1 MTDYIITQS
10 DRTLTSSAIKIVK
23 YENKVS
29 RLVFQLD
36 GTIDESLKLYIAA
49 KNPKTGKYFFSLLL
63 PDGDNYYYIVGTE
76 MSMYTGK
83 WIILL
88 LGISPDYNLE
98 ETQELDDTMV
108 VFSSMEF
115 KKVVVLDTFIDDD
128 AVQVTHPN
136 IEKAM
141 QDLVVL
147 HDNVTTLALQTGEDV
162 TQCENILQQ
171 CQNILAEI
179 NRIYSHMLLLENNMV
194 SRYTELMNSMQ
205 ANYSAY
211 LADLRR
217 ERLGG

>member
-98 ETQELDDTMV
+98 ET
-108 VFSSMEF
+108 
-115 KKVVVLDTFIDDD
+115 
-128 AVQVTHPN
+128 
-136 IEKAM
+136 
-141 QDLVVL
+141 
-147 HDNVTTLALQTGEDV
+147 
-162 TQCENILQQ
+162 
-171 CQNILAEI
+171 
-179 NRIYSHMLLLENNMV
+179 
-194 SRYTELMNSMQ
+194 
-205 ANYSAY
+205 
-211 LADLRR
+211 
-217 ERLGG
+217 